1 MSVSNLTVKRN
12 VLLYKITI
20 NHLLTLGKLLYPPQL
35 VINFPRY
42 VGFIIAI
49 LISLAYFPKLGYEIF
64 IMQRTYSSRIS
75 AYFVLRFNT
84 CIRFLEFYI
93 FIVLLMFHFLKECRS
108 TSIIKTQTN
117 ALFLPYRYIFS
128 VYNTTL
134 FRFARCISFC
144 GTTKK
149 KRYRSP
155 LCQKTLGIINDLE
168 ET

>member
-1 MSVSNLTVKRN
+1 MGIQLDCKEER
-12 VLLYKITI
+12 ITI
-20 NHLLTLGKLLYPPQL
+20 QNYYQRHLLTLAKLLYPPHL

-64 IMQRTYSSRIS
+64 IMQCTYSSRIS

-84 CIRFLEFYI
+84 FIRFLEFYI
-93 FIVLLMFHFLKECRS
+93 FIVLLVFHFLNCVS

-117 ALFLPYRYIFS
+117 ALFLPYHYIFS

>member
-1 MSVSNLTVKRN
+1 MIIVSIQLECKEERT
-12 VLLYKITI
+12 LYKITI
-20 NHLLTLGKLLYPPQL
+20 NHLLTLAKLLYPAHL

-93 FIVLLMFHFLKECRS
+93 FIVLLMFHFSACLPLLLRPKQMHCS
-108 TSIIKTQTN
+108 FLIVIYF
-117 ALFLPYRYIFS
+117 LFITRPCS
-128 VYNTTL
+128 VLQDAFPFVAQRRKNVIVHHY
-134 FRFARCISFC
+134 A
-144 GTTKK
+144 KK
-149 KRYRSP
+149 
-155 LCQKTLGIINDLE
+155 L
-168 ET
+168 